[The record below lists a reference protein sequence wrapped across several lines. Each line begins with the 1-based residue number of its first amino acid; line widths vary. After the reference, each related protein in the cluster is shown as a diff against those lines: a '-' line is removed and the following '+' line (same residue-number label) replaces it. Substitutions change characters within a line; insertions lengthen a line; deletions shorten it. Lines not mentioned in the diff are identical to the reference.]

1 MVEMTYDAKNLLNA
15 IFFVGDSGR
24 KLMVR
29 YEYDAKRRLIGAL
42 DALGHRQG
50 YEYDAAGRLTVET
63 HPMGSRFLFEYDQVG
78 RCIRTTGDDGFG
90 ERRLEYLSAAP
101 FDAGHR

>member
-1 MVEMTYDAKNLLNA
+1 
-15 IFFVGDSGR
+15 
-24 KLMVR
+24 MVR

-90 ERRLEYLSAAP
+90 ERRLEYRAP
-101 FDAGHR
+101 PLTRVTDSYGAVTLY